1 MNENILRA
9 ALFCPGPDGWGLPIL
24 MWGAPGIGKTSLIR
38 SLAQR
43 AGFVYERLS
52 PAERGEGQF
61 GVVPVPHSDGH
72 LYYPAPAW
80 AARMQDS
87 ASLLFV
93 DEINTAAPALQAPLL
108 GLVQLRTLGTFQF
121 GKRTRIIAAANETR
135 DAAGGWDLAPAL
147 ANRFGHF
154 DFEGLDAQSWVAGFL
169 GGFATDGDAFDA
181 TAEEARVMA
190 AWPSA
195 DAYARGLVGGFITRR
210 PELLHKQPQKLDDA
224 GSRAWPSRRTWE
236 YAAVALASAR
246 VHGLSEVD
254 TDEFLGGFVG
264 HATVAEFAAWRAD
277 ANLPDPADVLDGR
290 VQWKHDNRRIDRTI
304 AVLGACA
311 ALVAPAKAERRKE
324 RGGACWRLLAQVM
337 AEAADAVVPAARALT
352 LAKLYGGAVEGN
364 ASGPVLN
371 RLHPIL
377 TAAGITA

>member
-1 MNENILRA
+1 MNSKILHA

-24 MWGAPGIGKTSLIR
+24 LWGAPGIGKTSLIR
-38 SLAQR
+38 SLARR

-61 GVVPVPHSDGH
+61 GVVPVPGQDGH
-72 LYYPAPAW
+72 LHYPAPAW
-80 AARMQDS
+80 AGLMGDN

-121 GKRTRIIAAANETR
+121 GRRTRIIAAANETR

-154 DFEGLDAQSWVAGFL
+154 DFEGLDAQSWAVGFL
-169 GGFATDGDAFDA
+169 GGFVDDVDAFDA

-190 AWPSA
+190 AWPAA
-195 DAYARGLVGGFITRR
+195 DAYARGLIAGFVSRR
-210 PELLHKQPQKLDDA
+210 PELLHKQPAKLDDG

-254 TDEFLGGFVG
+254 TDEFVGGFVG

-290 VQWKHDNRRIDRTI
+290 VQFKHDNRRVDRTI
-304 AVLGACA
+304 ATLGACA
-311 ALVAPAKAERRKE
+311 ALVAPAKADRRKE
-324 RGGACWRLLAQVM
+324 RGKACWQLLGQVM
-337 AEAADAVVPAARALT
+337 TEAADAVVPAARALVQ
-352 LAKLYGGAVEGN
+352 AKAFGVAVDN

-371 RLHPIL
+371 RIQPIL
-377 TAAGITA
+377 AAAGIQ